1 MFTSNTIGFLIK
13 HISLLVGIV
22 LTLKIIN
29 FVSFFL
35 LLNFQLVKE
44 KENLLMNKKDKVSP
58 KFITSLNNQYDS
70 RFNRLKSE
78 KERLLLQE
86 ETAYEQQVQGRINE
100 IKLNSARELNQLI
113 QVIYLII
120 SKLKMLF
127 GLLMQIFDQYS
138 PK

>member
-1 MFTSNTIGFLIK
+1 MFTIGFLIK